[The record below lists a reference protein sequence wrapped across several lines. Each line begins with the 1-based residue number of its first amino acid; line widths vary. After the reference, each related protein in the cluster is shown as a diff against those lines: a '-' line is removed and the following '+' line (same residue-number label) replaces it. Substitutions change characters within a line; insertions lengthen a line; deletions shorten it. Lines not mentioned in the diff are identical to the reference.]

1 MSFCK
6 HKAYKKKKNYNPVDN
21 ISELCKDFV
30 EAWCTTSKTELD
42 FYYEIICI
50 QVAEH
55 LNNSSLRKLGNIRRT
70 PKLNGTTE
78 LQEY

>member
-30 EAWCTTSKTELD
+30 EA
-42 FYYEIICI
+42 
-50 QVAEH
+50 
-55 LNNSSLRKLGNIRRT
+55 
-70 PKLNGTTE
+70 
-78 LQEY
+78 